1 MKDYK
6 KKQQDKQA
14 ELCHICCGEETGG
27 KYILS
32 AVWTNIFHGIREK
45 VEEADKFKEIKW
57 WKSRKPTGNMCSS
70 QVACI
75 NHLFSFRDNRDAVL
89 AILNALP
96 GHKGKFEDVETY
108 NGHYISFEVESDYAR
123 ERMGEYP
130 QHPTQIDA
138 LILAKDTDGKR
149 WIIPIEWKYTESY
162 GPKSLYKEERGN
174 RYNGFISTIGCF
186 KEDKIKV
193 EDLKNSLFYINPFH
207 QMMRQTLWAKLLTSD
222 ECTEKELKAEEYL
235 HVFVAPNANER
246 LYKPERRDKTLN
258 RLHDLERWEKEYLAD
273 PSLFICIDPK
283 DLFEEVLDQL
293 GESEL
298 KEYLSKRYW
307 CD

>member
-1 MKDYK
+1 MSRNYQA
-6 KKQQDKQA
+6 KQQERQKKLRLEYLKMKGDR
-14 ELCHICCGEETGG
+14 HILDDG
-27 KYILS
+27 
-32 AVWTNIFHGIREK
+32 WDNIFEPIRK
-45 VEEADKFKEIKW
+45 CVVESRIKW
-57 WKSRKPTGNMCSS
+57 WRGEIPTGSMCSS

-75 NHLFSFRDNRDAVL
+75 NHLFSFRDNKDAVL

-96 GHKGKFEDVETY
+96 GYEGKFEEVEKY
-108 NGHYISFEVESDYAR
+108 KGHHISFEEESDYAR
-123 ERMGEYP
+123 KRMGEDP

-149 WIIPIEWKYTESY
+149 WIIPVEWKYTESY

-174 RYNGFISTIGCF
+174 RYNGLISTIGCF

-222 ECTEKELKAEEYL
+222 ECTEKELKADKYL
-235 HVFVAPNANER
+235 HVLVVPDANER

-273 PSLFICIDPK
+273 PLLFIRIDPQK
-283 DLFEEVLDQL
+283 LFENVLDQL
-293 GESEL
+293 GEREL

-307 CD
+307 GDNEYK